1 MREIHE
7 RRYKYLGIVEM
18 DKIKEADMDETFLSE
33 CKRRLKL
40 VLKTKFNGRNK
51 ILAINTWVAPIL
63 RYEADI
69 LK

>member
-1 MREIHE
+1 M
-7 RRYKYLGIVEM
+7 EM

-51 ILAINTWVAPIL
+51 ILAINTWAAPIL